1 MVSSSTPAGAPIAA
15 PTTGA
20 PTAAPAGAA
29 PAAGAA
35 GAAARARG
43 PSDQAAAGAAAAGGS
58 AATGR
63 LGAARPA
70 ARGAAPAEP
79 SLKLMWRTG
88 SCPDL
93 SAAEAGPAGAARG
106 AGARRWI
113 GARFMPFEPCSFS
126 RRLGARC
133 SRVGRGGIDA
143 RFSGFPAVSVMWN
156 GDLPY
161 LAHHVG
167 GRPPPHLAHLRLRP
181 TADPARYDPLMVS
194 FEIETWPDEYFCC
207 PNLSPLGSG
216 CLWDQL
222 GWSSV
227 SHAVSRRCAVRR

>member
-43 PSDQAAAGAAAAGGS
+43 PGATPAAAGAAAAGGT

-93 SAAEAGPAGAARG
+93 SAAEAAPAGAARG
-106 AGARRWI
+106 ASARRWI

-133 SRVGRGGIDA
+133 SRVGRGGIGA

-161 LAHHVG
+161 LTHPID
-167 GRPPPHLAHLRLRP
+167 GRPPPQSGTSPDLPDCGSRSVRSAHG
-181 TADPARYDPLMVS
+181 
-194 FEIETWPDEYFCC
+194 F
-207 PNLSPLGSG
+207 
-216 CLWDQL
+216 
-222 GWSSV
+222 
-227 SHAVSRRCAVRR
+227 VRD

>member
-1 MVSSSTPAGAPIAA
+1 MNRAAARPASPPRAALTGEVIVASSTPAGAPIAA
-15 PTTGA
+15 PATGR

-43 PSDQAAAGAAAAGGS
+43 AGAAPAAAGAAAAGGS

-63 LGAARPA
+63 LGAARAA

-93 SAAEAGPAGAARG
+93 SAAEADPAGAARG

-113 GARFMPFEPCSFS
+113 GARLMPFEPCSFS
-126 RRLGARC
+126 SRFGARC
-133 SRVGRGGIDA
+133 SRAGRGGIDT
-143 RFSGFPAVSVMWN
+143 RFSGFRW
-156 GDLPY
+156 
-161 LAHHVG
+161 
-167 GRPPPHLAHLRLRP
+167 
-181 TADPARYDPLMVS
+181 
-194 FEIETWPDEYFCC
+194 
-207 PNLSPLGSG
+207 
-216 CLWDQL
+216 
-222 GWSSV
+222 
-227 SHAVSRRCAVRR
+227 